1 MKLASGVVV
10 PNHLDLVALSLLW
23 TEGAIR
29 KPGRRPAGS
38 DEGAPCVSAAAARD
52 LVDLDHVLEAL
63 GVADALARAAELRR
77 RAARAIADAAGRGIG
92 LVLRGDPDY
101 PDRLAFVPDPPPA
114 LWTRGT
120 LDSCALA
127 VAIVGSRTATPH
139 GLEVAFRLGE
149 GLARAGLL
157 VVSGL
162 ARGVDAAAHRG
173 ALRGGGRTIAV
184 LGCGVDVTYPPE
196 HASLATEI
204 AASGAVVSEFAP
216 GIPPRGW
223 HFPRRNRIISGVS
236 MGVVIVEA
244 SHHSGSLIT
253 ARCALEQGRSVM
265 AVPGGVLSGR
275 NRGAHGLLR
284 DGARVVEDAR
294 DVIEELELDWCQTR
308 APEKG
313 PGPFSA
319 LPQEPVLRAMEAG
332 ETYGLEEL
340 CEHTGLNPVE
350 LLARLA
356 RLELSGWVQR
366 IEGGQFVKAG
376 GNVLR

>member
-1 MKLASGVVV
+1 
-10 PNHLDLVALSLLW
+10 
-23 TEGAIR
+23 
-29 KPGRRPAGS
+29 
-38 DEGAPCVSAAAARD
+38 
-52 LVDLDHVLEAL
+52 
-63 GVADALARAAELRR
+63 
-77 RAARAIADAAGRGIG
+77 
-92 LVLRGDPDY
+92 
-101 PDRLAFVPDPPPA
+101 
-114 LWTRGT
+114 
-120 LDSCALA
+120 
-127 VAIVGSRTATPH
+127 VAIVGSRTASPH

-196 HASLATEI
+196 HARLALEI
-204 AASGAVVSEFAP
+204 AASGAVMSEFAP
-216 GIPPRGW
+216 GTPPRGW

-244 SHHSGSLIT
+244 SDRSGSLIT

-284 DGARVVEDAR
+284 DGARVVEDVR
-294 DVIEELELDWCQTR
+294 DVIEELELDWCQR
-308 APEKG
+308 GREAGKS
-313 PGPFSA
+313 PGPPPGEP
-319 LPQEPVLRAMEAG
+319 LPQEPVLRAMKAG
-332 ETYGLEEL
+332 ESCGLEEL
-340 CEHTGLNPVE
+340 SELTGLDPIE

-356 RLELSGWVQR
+356 RLELGGWIQR
-366 IEGGQFVKAG
+366 SEGGQFVKAG